1 MSSPTESEL
10 EPQREAV
17 IRLENVYVRYRLPR
31 ERIASI
37 KDYAIRRVKGQLVF
51 DEFWALKGVSLE
63 VRKGETLGIIGPNGA
78 GKSTL
83 FNLITGKYRP
93 SKGRIFLKGE
103 AITGTN
109 PFKLTRMGMA
119 RSFQIT
125 NIFRT
130 MTVFENVR
138 NAILSK
144 NGVRYNM
151 FSRLSKMDGIN
162 RQTEQVLSEIG
173 LLERKNDVA
182 GELSYGQQRALEI
195 GLAIATDPEIIL
207 LDEPTAGMS
216 TEETRE
222 AVRLIQRVTEG
233 KTLIIVEHDMEVV
246 FSIAD
251 RISVL
256 NYGKVLA
263 SGLPGEIRNDQ
274 KVKDAY
280 LGEERK

>member
-1 MSSPTESEL
+1 MAEKPRDILEL
-10 EPQREAV
+10 KGIYKDFEG
-17 IRLENVYVRYRLPR
+17 LEVLFDINLGIQER
-31 ERIASI
+31 ERHA
-37 KDYAIRRVKGQLVF
+37 
-51 DEFWALKGVSLE
+51 
-63 VRKGETLGIIGPNGA
+63 IIGPNGA

-83 FNLITGKYRP
+83 FNLITGKYHP

-103 AITGTN
+103 AITGAN

-138 NAILSK
+138 NAVLSK
-144 NGVRYNM
+144 NRVRYNM
-151 FSRLSKMDGIN
+151 FSRLSKMDEIN
-162 RQTEQVLSEIG
+162 RQTEKVLHEIG
-173 LLERKNDVA
+173 LFERKNDVA

-195 GLAIATDPEIIL
+195 GLAIATNPELIL

-216 TEETRE
+216 SEETRE
-222 AVRLIQRVTEG
+222 AVKLIQRVTEG

-256 NYGKVLA
+256 YYGKVLA

>member
-1 MSSPTESEL
+1 MAEL
-10 EPQREAV
+10 AERPRD
-17 IRLENVYVRYRLPR
+17 ILE
-31 ERIASI
+31 
-37 KDYAIRRVKGQLVF
+37 
-51 DEFWALKGVSLE
+51 LKGIYKDFEGLQVLLNINLE
-63 VRKGETLGIIGPNGA
+63 VRERERHAIIGPNGA

-83 FNLITGKYRP
+83 FNLITGKYHP
-93 SKGRIFLKGE
+93 SRGAIFLKGE
-103 AITGTN
+103 AITGAN
-109 PFKLTRMGMA
+109 PFKLNRKGMA

-138 NAILSK
+138 NAVLSK
-144 NGVRYNM
+144 NRVRYNM
-151 FSRLSKMDGIN
+151 FSPLSKMDEIN

-216 TEETRE
+216 SEETRE
-222 AVRLIQRVTEG
+222 AVKLIHRVTEG

>member
-1 MSSPTESEL
+1 MAEL
-10 EPQREAV
+10 AERPRD
-17 IRLENVYVRYRLPR
+17 ILELKGIYKDFEGLQVLFDINLGVHER
-31 ERIASI
+31 ERHA
-37 KDYAIRRVKGQLVF
+37 
-51 DEFWALKGVSLE
+51 
-63 VRKGETLGIIGPNGA
+63 IIGPNGA

-103 AITGTN
+103 GITGTN

-138 NAILSK
+138 NAVLSK
-144 NGVRYNM
+144 NKIRYNM
-151 FSRLSKMDGIN
+151 FSRLSKMDEIN
-162 RQTEQVLSEIG
+162 GQTEKALGEIG
-173 LLERKNDVA
+173 LLERKDDIA

-195 GLAIATDPEIIL
+195 GLAIATDPELIL

-216 TEETRE
+216 SEETRE
-222 AVRLIQRVTEG
+222 AVRLIERVTEG

-256 NYGKVLA
+256 YYGQVLA
-263 SGLPGEIRNDQ
+263 SGPPDEIRSNQ

-280 LGEERK
+280 LGEEKK

>member
-1 MSSPTESEL
+1 MAEWVEKTKNILEL
-10 EPQREAV
+10 QGIYKDFEGLQVLFDVNLGVQEG
-17 IRLENVYVRYRLPR
+17 
-31 ERIASI
+31 ERHA
-37 KDYAIRRVKGQLVF
+37 
-51 DEFWALKGVSLE
+51 
-63 VRKGETLGIIGPNGA
+63 IIGPNGA

-93 SKGRIFLKGE
+93 SRGRIFLKGE
-103 AITGTN
+103 TVTGVN
-109 PFKLTRMGMA
+109 PFKLNRMGMA

-144 NGVRYNM
+144 NKIRYNM
-151 FSRLSKMDGIN
+151 FSRLSGMDEIN
-162 RQTEQVLSEIG
+162 RQTEKVLHEIG
-173 LLERKNDVA
+173 LLERKDNIA

-195 GLAIATDPEIIL
+195 GLTIATNPELIL

-216 TEETRE
+216 SEETRE
-222 AVRLIQRVTEG
+222 AVKLIQRVTEG

-251 RISVL
+251 RVSVL
-256 NYGKVLA
+256 YYGKVLA
-263 SGLPGEIRNDQ
+263 CGLPGEIRNDQ
-274 KVKDAY
+274 RVKDAY

>member
-1 MSSPTESEL
+1 
-10 EPQREAV
+10 
-17 IRLENVYVRYRLPR
+17 
-31 ERIASI
+31 
-37 KDYAIRRVKGQLVF
+37 
-51 DEFWALKGVSLE
+51 
-63 VRKGETLGIIGPNGA
+63 
-78 GKSTL
+78 
-83 FNLITGKYRP
+83 
-93 SKGRIFLKGE
+93 
-103 AITGTN
+103 
-109 PFKLTRMGMA
+109 
-119 RSFQIT
+119 
-125 NIFRT
+125 
-130 MTVFENVR
+130 
-138 NAILSK
+138 
-144 NGVRYNM
+144 M
-151 FSRLSKMDGIN
+151 FSLLSKMDEIN

-216 TEETRE
+216 SEETRE
-222 AVRLIQRVTEG
+222 AVKLIHRVTEG

-256 NYGKVLA
+256 NYGNVLA

>member
-1 MSSPTESEL
+1 MAEWVEKRKNILEL
-10 EPQREAV
+10 QGIYKDFEGLQVLFDVNLGVQEG
-17 IRLENVYVRYRLPR
+17 
-31 ERIASI
+31 ERHA
-37 KDYAIRRVKGQLVF
+37 
-51 DEFWALKGVSLE
+51 
-63 VRKGETLGIIGPNGA
+63 IIGPNGA

-83 FNLITGKYRP
+83 FNLITGKYHP
-93 SKGRIFLKGE
+93 SRGRIFLKGE
-103 AITGTN
+103 AITGAN
-109 PFKLTRMGMA
+109 PFKLNRMGMA

-144 NGVRYNM
+144 NKIRYNM
-151 FSRLSKMDGIN
+151 FSRLPRMDEIN
-162 RQTEQVLSEIG
+162 RQTEKVLHEIG
-173 LLERKNDVA
+173 LLQRKDDIA

-195 GLAIATDPEIIL
+195 GLTIATNPELIL

-216 TEETRE
+216 SDETRE
-222 AVRLIQRVTEG
+222 AVKLIQRVTEG

-256 NYGKVLA
+256 YYGKILA

-274 KVKDAY
+274 RVKDAY

>member
-1 MSSPTESEL
+1 M
-10 EPQREAV
+10 
-17 IRLENVYVRYRLPR
+17 
-31 ERIASI
+31 
-37 KDYAIRRVKGQLVF
+37 
-51 DEFWALKGVSLE
+51 
-63 VRKGETLGIIGPNGA
+63 
-78 GKSTL
+78 
-83 FNLITGKYRP
+83 
-93 SKGRIFLKGE
+93 KGE
-103 AITGTN
+103 AITGAN

-144 NGVRYNM
+144 NRVRYNM

-222 AVRLIQRVTEG
+222 AVKLIQRVTEG

-256 NYGKVLA
+256 YYGKVLA
-263 SGLPGEIRNDQ
+263 SGPPSEIRNDQ

>member
-1 MSSPTESEL
+1 VP
-10 EPQREAV
+10 
-17 IRLENVYVRYRLPR
+17 
-31 ERIASI
+31 
-37 KDYAIRRVKGQLVF
+37 QLV
-51 DEFWALKGVSLE
+51 EKPNEILEIKGLCKDFEGLQVLLDIHLGIRE
-63 VRKGETLGIIGPNGA
+63 GERHAIIGPNGA

-83 FNLITGKYRP
+83 FNLITGKYHP
-93 SKGRIFLKGE
+93 SRGKILLNGKD
-103 AITGTN
+103 ITKAN
-109 PFKLTRMGMA
+109 PFKISRMGLA

-130 MTVFENVR
+130 MTVFENMR

-144 NGVRYNM
+144 NKIRYNM

-162 RQTEQVLSEIG
+162 KQTEKLLCDIG
-173 LLERKNDVA
+173 LLERRDHIS

-195 GLAIATDPEIIL
+195 GLTIATDPTLIL

-216 TEETRE
+216 WEETRE
-222 AVRLIQRVTEG
+222 AVKLIGRVTEG
-233 KTLIIVEHDMEVV
+233 IVEHDMEVV

-256 NYGKVLA
+256 YYGRVLA
-263 SGLPGEIRNDQ
+263 SGPPEEIRNNQ

-280 LGEERK
+280 LGEEKK